1 MNHGL
6 LYEIKQHPKALW
18 LSIALHVVLL
28 IIVTVSF
35 NSTSEPKLPKVAKVK
50 TVQAVVVDAKVVDR
64 ELNKL
69 KQAEKNKRNKE
80 DNRKK
85 RLQQDAKKAKQTRRK
100 EEKKLADLK
109 RKQKQRDKEAKI
121 KQKKLDKERK
131 KKQQELAKLEKKRQ
145 AEQQKLAAIE
155 AKRKAEETAER
166 KKREAKEAEIR
177 RQQELVELKRQMEE
191 EEREQAKLNTRL
203 QTLRAQYVKL
213 IEQKIERNWAPP
225 AKMTKGWSCVVNVQ
239 QNVLGDVTDVRMVNC
254 SGSAAFK
261 DTVERAVKKASPL
274 PAPPDPKVFEKK
286 IKITFRPDV

>member
-6 LYEIKQHPKALW
+6 LHEIRQHPKALW
-18 LSIALHVVLL
+18 ISIALHVLLL
-28 IIVTVSF
+28 IVVTISF

-64 ELNKL
+64 ELEKL
-69 KQAEKNKRNKE
+69 KKAEQRKRNKE

-85 RLQQDAKKAKQTRRK
+85 RLQRDVKKAKDARRK
-100 EEKKLADLK
+100 EEKRLADLK
-109 RKQKQRDKEAKI
+109 RKQKKREKETKA
-121 KQKKLDKERK
+121 KQK
-131 KKQQELAKLEKKRQ
+131 ELAKLEKKRQ

-155 AKRKAEETAER
+155 AKRKAEEAVDR
-166 KKREAKEAEIR
+166 KKREAKAAEIR
-177 RQQELVELKRQMEE
+177 RQQELAELKRQMEE

-213 IEQKIERNWAPP
+213 IEQKVERNWTPP
-225 AKMTKGWSCVVNVQ
+225 ANMTKGWSCVVNVL
-239 QNVLGDVTDVRMVNC
+239 QNALGDVTDVRMVNC

-286 IKITFRPDV
+286 IKITFRPDM

>member
-6 LYEIKQHPKALW
+6 LYEIRQHPKALW
-18 LSIALHVVLL
+18 ISIALHVLLL

-64 ELNKL
+64 ELDKL
-69 KQAEKNKRNKE
+69 KKAEQRKRSKE

-85 RLQQDAKKAKQTRRK
+85 RLQRDAKKAKDARRK
-100 EEKKLADLK
+100 EEKRLAALK
-109 RKQKQRDKEAKI
+109 RKQKKREKETKA
-121 KQKKLDKERK
+121 KQK
-131 KKQQELAKLEKKRQ
+131 ELAKLEKKRQ

-155 AKRKAEETAER
+155 AKRKAEEEVDR